1 MFEKSTRLKLRF
13 NSPKGLLTGEDIYS
27 LPLLTN
33 SPTQIDLN
41 TVAQIAFDELAALS
55 TKIFVGAAANSTKR
69 ELAQLRLDIIK
80 HVIDVKEAE
89 AVANE
94 QAKVRASQKERIN
107 ELIAEKQLDGMKS
120 KSLDELN
127 ALLAAL

>member
-13 NSPKGLLTGEDIYS
+13 NSPKGLLTSEDIYS

-41 TVAQIAFDELAALS
+41 IVAQIAFDELAALS
-55 TKIFVGAAANSTKR
+55 TKTFVGAAANSAKR

-80 HVIDVKEAE
+80 HVIDIKEAE

-94 QAKVRASQKERIN
+94 QAKVRASQKEFIK

-127 ALLAAL
+127 ALLATL

>member
-13 NSPKGLLTGEDIYS
+13 NSPKGLLTSEDIYS

-55 TKIFVGAAANSTKR
+55 TKTFVGAAANSAKR

-94 QAKVRASQKERIN
+94 QAKVRASQKEFIK

-127 ALLAAL
+127 TIFNSL